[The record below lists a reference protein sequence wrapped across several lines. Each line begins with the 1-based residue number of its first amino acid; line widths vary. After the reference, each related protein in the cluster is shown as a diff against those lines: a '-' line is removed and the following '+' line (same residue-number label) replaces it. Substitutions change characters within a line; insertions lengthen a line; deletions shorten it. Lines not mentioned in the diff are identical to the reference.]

1 MTLEI
6 KKKLSWL
13 IIRKLAT
20 KTLIQ
25 LVSPNFT
32 GIQLFG
38 LIVKRK
44 TTLPKK
50 ILKQMQE
57 L

>member
-50 ILKQMQE
+50 ILKQM
-57 L
+57 